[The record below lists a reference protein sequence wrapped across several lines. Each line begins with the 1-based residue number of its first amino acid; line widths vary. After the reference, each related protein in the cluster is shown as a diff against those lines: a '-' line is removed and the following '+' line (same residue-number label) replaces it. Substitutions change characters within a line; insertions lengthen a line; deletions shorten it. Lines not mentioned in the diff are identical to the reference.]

1 MRSIQL
7 VLSSLVAQDAASRS
21 LAAMSVSPIAR
32 YDSPSHLRASSSL
45 NRHPVSRMLRRPRLR
60 NTTASECLP
69 LAAMLFPRAMAVG
82 ASPR

>member
-1 MRSIQL
+1 MSPWARSPFPRTMWDS
-7 VLSSLVAQDAASRS
+7 LSHS
-21 LAAMSVSPIAR
+21 
-32 YDSPSHLRASSSL
+32 RASSSL

-69 LAAMLFPRAMAVG
+69 LAAMLLPSAIAVG